1 MKVSYDD
8 IYDII
13 NSLLLRAGEEEWT
26 VETYVEKLTK
36 EISKQ
41 EYEDF

>member
-1 MKVSYDD
+1 MKVAYDD

-13 NSLLLRAGEEEWT
+13 NSQLLRANEEEWT
-26 VETYVEKLTK
+26 VDEYAEKLIK
-36 EISKQ
+36 EISKR